1 MVDKRTLVKCQVA
14 LIFLWVFA
22 SANVAR
28 ANENSPSKRV
38 AEYNVRITETGEQYN
53 ETIEVDTESQTEVFK
68 VPAHN
73 NVEHSNVMHDFK
85 LNLSLIKLPE
95 EMVCYLVPLAKDL
108 PEPGKLISDLDQNQ
122 GNDSDETI
130 TLSKWTV
137 GKMVDAS
144 SRSSILSPSLDKFC
158 ADFPI
163 FYAKK
168 TLDSMEATKIQN
180 SGKERRRRQTLCRV
194 SYRCYRVCYSYRCC
208 SWFFCHWYHR
218 VYNICYRRI
227 ICDRRNVFVNEV

>member
-1 MVDKRTLVKCQVA
+1 MFDKGTLVKCQVTF
-14 LIFLWVFA
+14 IFLWLFA

-28 ANENSPSKRV
+28 ANGNSLSKEV
-38 AEYNVRITETGEQYN
+38 AVYNVRITENGEQYS
-53 ETIEVDTESQTEVFK
+53 ETIEVDTKSQTEVFK

-95 EMVCYLVPLAKDL
+95 KMVCYLVPLAKDL

-122 GNDSDETI
+122 GSDSDETT

-137 GKMVDAS
+137 DKMVHAS
-144 SRSSILSPSLDKFC
+144 IRSSILSPSMDKFC

-163 FYAKK
+163 FYTKK
-168 TLDSMEATKIQN
+168 TQDSEEETKIQTI
-180 SGKERRRRQTLCRV
+180 GKERRRRQLICRI
-194 SYRCYRVCYSYRCC
+194 SYVRYRVCYHYKLCRWFICC
-208 SWFFCHWYHR
+208 WHHR
-218 VYNICYRRI
+218 VYYISRKQI
-227 ICDRRNVFVNEV
+227 ICS